1 MHEFILISFIL
12 DVSVWPLSH
21 ARDSEGVKGN
31 VMWAFPVGFLSQ
43 RSSPGNGIVSS
54 VRNASQDEPT
64 LTAVQPHASL
74 PSAQHVLMPKRQ
86 NSDRKA
92 NPHAQSSHWTSFATG
107 WMRLADLMP
116 SSGTH
121 ARNKLPL

>member
-12 DVSVWPLSH
+12 DLSVWSISH

-31 VMWAFPVGFLSQ
+31 VMWAFLVESTFFQSQ

-64 LTAVQPHASL
+64 LTAVQPHASH
-74 PSAQHVLMPKRQ
+74 PYAQHVQMPKRQ
-86 NSDRKA
+86 NSDRKSA
-92 NPHAQSSHWTSFATG
+92 SACTKFP
-107 WMRLADLMP
+107 LD
-116 SSGTH
+116 
-121 ARNKLPL
+121 KLCNMLDEAC